1 MRAQTFSDFE
11 CIIVDNAST
20 DGSLETLPKLD
31 ARFRIIYGQ
40 ENTGFAFA
48 NNLAAKET
56 RAPWI
61 ALLNPDAFA
70 APDWLEQLYQAK
82 DLAPD
87 IAMVGSTQFLALA
100 DTPTLDGA
108 GDCYH
113 VSGIA
118 YRAGYNRLSAPPETG
133 RVFGPCAAAALYHR
147 KTFLDLGGFDERFF
161 CYHEDV
167 DMAFR
172 MQLVGKDAIQC
183 TDAVVHHVSS
193 AVSSEIPDF
202 AVYHGTRNR
211 VWTFFKDMP
220 LGSLVLLLPAHMAAN
235 ATFILW
241 SIFRS
246 KRFRPT
252 IKGMWHGFLGLPHTI
267 LYDRPKVQKTRTVS
281 QIALLKRMTWS
292 LAKIKRRGVH
302 IRKIK

>member
-1 MRAQTFSDFE
+1 M
-11 CIIVDNAST
+11 
-20 DGSLETLPKLD
+20 
-31 ARFRIIYGQ
+31 
-40 ENTGFAFA
+40 
-48 NNLAAKET
+48 AAKST
-56 RAPWI
+56 KAPWI

-70 APDWLEQLYQAK
+70 KPDWLEQLYKAK
-82 DLAPD
+82 DIAPD
-87 IAMVGSTQFLALA
+87 IAMVGSTQYLALA
-100 DTPTLDGA
+100 KTPLLDGA

-118 YRAGYNRLSAPPETG
+118 YRAGYNRLTEPPETG

-147 KTFLDLGGFDERFF
+147 ETFLQLGGFDHRFF

-167 DMAFR
+167 DLAFR
-172 MQLVGKDAIQC
+172 MQLIGKDCIQC
-183 TDAVVHHVSS
+183 KEAVVHHVSS
-193 AVSSEIPDF
+193 AISNEVPDF

-211 VWTFFKDMP
+211 IWTFFKDMP
-220 LGSLVLLLPAHMAAN
+220 MGALIILLPGHMAAN

-252 IKGMWHGFLGLPHTI
+252 IKGMWHGFLGLPHTV

-292 LAKIKRRGVH
+292 LVKVKKRGVH
-302 IRKIK
+302 IRKLP